1 MRSITAK
8 FLLPA
13 GLVVCVLACW
23 LVHSTYAT
31 SRAHLRELADQQ
43 AQLAL
48 EFNLAV
54 RDYVARE
61 IRPVVEQLIAPGQFR
76 PEAMSS
82 SFIGRRVFE
91 HVRQRFPDLL
101 LKYSSD
107 NPHNPVNQ
115 AGPAEREL
123 IEYFRQHTEAR
134 AWSGELVVEGKRYL
148 AHVTPRRMDAE
159 CLKCH
164 GNPSD
169 APAELVARYGPTAGF
184 GRVAGEIAAVDMVG
198 IPVEQ
203 IEAGTTAAARRTS
216 VAAVGT
222 TVVLFGLLAL
232 AFHAFVGA
240 RLRWISQHFEHLAA
254 QPEGAPLEPV
264 PVRGR
269 DEIGLLADSFNR
281 LAARVRTWHEE
292 LESKVAERT
301 AALAAANEE
310 LQRTMLAVQEASRT
324 KDAFLAT
331 VSHELRTPI
340 AAILGYTELILDP
353 NATDSDRVAGVQTIQ
368 RNGQHLLQLINDILD
383 MSRIEAGRLEVERV
397 PCAVRTLLA
406 QVVDLLRGA
415 AEEKGLGFTVEA
427 HGPIPDQIITDPTR
441 LKQALVNLIGNAIKF
456 TPAGSVRVRVS
467 CDRASEL
474 ISFAVTDTG
483 IGMTPEQISKLF
495 VPFSQADDST
505 TRRFGGTGLGLAI
518 TKRLAEAL
526 GGHVAVTSDPGRGST
541 FTLTV
546 ATGPLDNVKMVTTV
560 EPELAA
566 ESGPPRP
573 ELPRVDGRI
582 LLVEDGPDNQRLISA
597 FLRKAGAKV
606 ALAENGR
613 DAVDMALAAAADG
626 IPFDVILMD
635 IQMPVMDG
643 LTATRI
649 LRARGYTGPI
659 VALTAHAFK
668 AELDR
673 CLAAGCDHYLTK
685 PISRDKLIREVAS
698 QIRTSRNGGVR
709 AEQVSCGLQQPTS

>member
-13 GLVVCVLACW
+13 GLVVCLLTCW
-23 LVHSTYAT
+23 LVQATYAT
-31 SRAHLRELADQQ
+31 SRTRLRELANQQ
-43 AQLAL
+43 ARLAL

-61 IRPVVEQLIAPGQFR
+61 IRPVVEQSVGPDRFR

-82 SFIGRRVFE
+82 SFVGRRIFE
-91 HVRQRFPDLL
+91 DVREEFPDLL

-107 NPHNPVNQ
+107 NPRNPVNQ

-123 IEYFRQHTEAR
+123 IEYFRQHPEAR
-134 AWSGELVVEGKRYL
+134 AWSGELTIDNKRYL
-148 AHVTPRRMDAE
+148 AHVTARRFDKA
-159 CLKCH
+159 CLHCH
-164 GNPSD
+164 GDPAD
-169 APAELVARYGPTAGF
+169 APAELVERYGPTAGF

-203 IEAGTTAAARRTS
+203 IEAGTAAEARRTS
-216 VAAVGT
+216 VAAIGAA
-222 TVVLFGLLAL
+222 VVLFGLLAL
-232 AFHAFVGA
+232 AFHTFVGA
-240 RLRWISQHFEHLAA
+240 RLRWISQHFERLAV
-254 QPEGAPLEPV
+254 QPEGTPVEPV
-264 PVRGR
+264 RVHGR

-281 LAARVRTWHEE
+281 LAARVGTWHEE
-292 LESKVAERT
+292 LERQVRERT
-301 AALAAANEE
+301 AALAVANDKLQQAMVAA
-310 LQRTMLAVQEASRT
+310 QEAARA

-340 AAILGYTELILDP
+340 SAILGYTELMLDP
-353 NATDSDRVAGVQTIQ
+353 NATDSDRVSGVQTIR

-383 MSRIEAGRLEVERV
+383 MARIEAGKLEVDRV
-397 PCAVRTLLA
+397 PCDVRTLLA

-415 AEEKGLGFTVEA
+415 AEEKGLGLTVEA
-427 HGPIPDQIITDPTR
+427 DGPIPDQIVTDATR
-441 LKQALVNLIGNAIKF
+441 LKQTLVNLIGNAIKF
-456 TPAGSVRVRVS
+456 TPAGTVHIRVS
-467 CDRASEL
+467 CDPSRQL
-474 ISFAVTDTG
+474 IRFAVTDTG
-483 IGMTPEQISKLF
+483 IGMTPEQISRLF
-495 VPFSQADDST
+495 VPFSQAEDST

-526 GGHVAVTSDPGRGST
+526 GGQVAVASDPGRGST

-546 ATGPLDNVKMVTTV
+546 ATGPLDNVKMVTTI
-560 EPELAA
+560 EPEPEA

-573 ELPRVDGRI
+573 ELPRIDGRV

-635 IQMPVMDG
+635 MQMPIMDG

-685 PISRDKLIREVAS
+685 PISRDKLIREVAVR
-698 QIRTSRNGGVR
+698 IRPSSDSRR
-709 AEQVSCGLQQPTS
+709 PAAQVSCGMQPPTS